1 MKLMVVEDSTSM
13 RKVLRTILRS
23 LGFVNVHEAE
33 DGADAWEQLRE
44 GGFDLLISDWN
55 MPNMSGLELLENVR
69 SHETTADLP
78 VIMATSRTERDD
90 VIAAMKAGANNYIS
104 KPFNPAQ
111 LKDKIDKVLQSFAA
125 KQSHLEA
132 DRLDEVLL
140 NSASLVASVGAQLP
154 FVIFVERTTDPEVLK
169 RPDSREVVRSIL
181 LKIDAFNKVNRE
193 HAGDQMAYVLEEN
206 GQDVMKIVRRGRS
219 YIQLICIHTEKS
231 LEGATLARLAL
242 LNHKVDYK
250 VVLIAENMFDF
261 DMTQRSN
268 LRSMGAILVE
278 EKDLTAERLE
288 GLLTEH
294 CPLIAGPKEGR
305 DSASSASIEGGK
317 AEPNG
322 HNVEDGGT
330 EPESLEQ
337 AMGRNESLP
346 ALPLFI
352 NRVLRL
358 GHDSASATAGW
369 VEAVEMDAR
378 CEHMILARAQMVST
392 GARKTDGDVAHA
404 IGLLGK
410 KQVRDLAAAVALY
423 APLDSTLAD
432 KGLAESFW
440 RHGVAAG
447 ITARMLT
454 MPFDG
459 RKLSQYE
466 QLFFDEWR
474 PDGQV
479 VSLLKQLNIS
489 SRFELAADELPFVGG
504 LMHDIG
510 QLAMASTYP
519 SAFGQTLESLVAQN
533 YLSSFLLTEHS
544 VGADADHVRAG
555 ALLANRWQLSPALVR
570 SIGGHHSPES
580 GDHYTLLIALANF
593 ISTAVEPFP
602 HGAQYPHVLIV
613 EGLAGAMNPL
623 VELSAAERDLLTEKF
638 IPVTALEHVQMDVEK
653 LLGLMAILSPSIKR
667 MANRLAR
674 NMESAA
680 QKRSSS

>member
-1 MKLMVVEDSTSM
+1 M
-13 RKVLRTILRS
+13 RKVLRTMLRS
-23 LGFVNVHEAE
+23 LGFVDVHEAE

-44 GGFDLLISDWN
+44 GGFNLLISDWN

-140 NSASLVASVGAQLP
+140 NSASLEASVGAQLP
-154 FVIFVERTTDPEVLK
+154 FVIFVERATDPEVLK
-169 RPDSREVVRSIL
+169 RPDNREVVRSIC
-181 LKIDAFNKVNRE
+181 LKIDAFSKVNRE

-219 YIQLICIHTEKS
+219 YIQLICIHTSKTI
-231 LEGATLARLAL
+231 EGATLARLAL
-242 LNHKVDYK
+242 LNHKVGYK
-250 VVLIAENMFDF
+250 VVLIAESMFDLN
-261 DMTQRSN
+261 MTQRSN

-288 GLLTEH
+288 GLLKEH
-294 CPLIAGPKEGR
+294 CPLIAGSKEVHDAAR
-305 DSASSASIEGGK
+305 SAEGGK
-317 AEPNG
+317 AETNERS
-322 HNVEDGGT
+322 VEDDGT
-330 EPESLEQ
+330 ESESLEQ

-358 GHDSASATAGW
+358 GCDSASATAGW

-378 CEHMILARAQMVST
+378 CEHMILARAQMVSA
-392 GARKTDGDVAHA
+392 GAGKTDGDVAGA

-432 KGLAESFW
+432 EGLAESFW

-447 ITARMLT
+447 VTARMLT

-489 SRFELAADELPFVGG
+489 SRFKLAADELPFVGG

-510 QLAMASTYP
+510 QLAIASTYP
-519 SAFGQTLESLVAQN
+519 SAFGQTLESLAAQN
-533 YLSSFLLTEHS
+533 YLNSFLRTEHS
-544 VGADADHVRAG
+544 VSSDADHVRAG
-555 ALLANRWQLSPALVR
+555 ALLANSWQLGPALVR

-593 ISTAVEPFP
+593 VSTAVEPFP

-623 VELSAAERDLLTEKF
+623 VELSAEERDLLMEKF
-638 IPVTALEHVQMDVEK
+638 VPVTALEHVQMDVEK
-653 LLGLMAILSPSIKR
+653 LLGLMAILAPSIKR
-667 MANRLAR
+667 MASRLAR
-674 NMESAA
+674 NIESAA
-680 QKRSSS
+680 QNRSSS

>member
-1 MKLMVVEDSTSM
+1 M
-13 RKVLRTILRS
+13 RKVLRTMLRS
-23 LGFVNVHEAE
+23 LGFVDVHEAE
-33 DGADAWEQLRE
+33 DGASAWEQLRE
-44 GGFDLLISDWN
+44 GGFNLLISDWN

-140 NSASLVASVGAQLP
+140 NSASLEASVGAQLP

-169 RPDSREVVRSIL
+169 RPDNREVVRSIC
-181 LKIDAFNKVNRE
+181 LKIDAFSKVNRE

-219 YIQLICIHTEKS
+219 YIQLICIHTKTI
-231 LEGATLARLAL
+231 EGATLARLAL
-242 LNHKVDYK
+242 LNHKVGYK
-250 VVLIAENMFDF
+250 VVLIAESMFDLN
-261 DMTQRSN
+261 MTQRSN

-288 GLLTEH
+288 GLLKEH
-294 CPLIAGPKEGR
+294 CPLIAGSKEVHDAAR
-305 DSASSASIEGGK
+305 SAEGGK
-317 AEPNG
+317 AETNERS
-322 HNVEDGGT
+322 VEGDGT
-330 EPESLEQ
+330 EFESLEQ

-346 ALPLFI
+346 SLPLFI

-358 GHDSASATAGW
+358 GRDSASATAGW

-378 CEHMILARAQMVST
+378 CEHMILARAQMVSA
-392 GARKTDGDVAHA
+392 GAGKTDGDVAHA

-423 APLDSTLAD
+423 TPLDSTLAD
-432 KGLAESFW
+432 EGLAESFW

-447 ITARMLT
+447 VTARMLT

-489 SRFELAADELPFVGG
+489 SRFKLAADELPFVGG

-510 QLAMASTYP
+510 QLAIASTYP
-519 SAFGQTLESLVAQN
+519 SAFGQTLESLAAQN
-533 YLSSFLLTEHS
+533 YLNSFLLTEHS
-544 VGADADHVRAG
+544 ISSDADHVRAG
-555 ALLANRWQLSPALVR
+555 ALLANSWQLGPALVR

-593 ISTAVEPFP
+593 VSTAVEPFP

-623 VELSAAERDLLTEKF
+623 VELSAEERDLLMEKF
-638 IPVTALEHVQMDVEK
+638 VPVTALEHVQMDVEK
-653 LLGLMAILSPSIKR
+653 LLGLMAILAPSIKR
-667 MANRLAR
+667 MASRLAR
-674 NMESAA
+674 NIESAA
-680 QKRSSS
+680 QNRSSS